1 MKDIR
6 FEHVSKSFGKT
17 SVISDLNLQ
26 IETGERVILL
36 GPSGCG
42 KTTTLRMISGLE
54 DITSGNLY
62 MGGKLVNDVE
72 SGDRNIAM
80 VFQNYALFPHMNVF
94 QNIAFGLRTYK
105 LPKEEIKKRVEE
117 IMSVLELTGF
127 EKRLPR
133 QLSGGQRQRV
143 ALARAAV
150 KNADYFLLD
159 EPLSNLDAQLRVL
172 ARKELVKLHEMN
184 HPTFVYVTHDQIEAM
199 TIGQKVVLMYKGQVQ
214 MVDTPYNIYHRPD
227 NVFTARFIGAPP
239 MNIIKVSLEDSAL
252 LIGGIKIKINDA
264 WMNLL
269 RRQGSENLLLGIRP
283 EEMQLSDAPGEN
295 TVQVSAKYIE
305 NYGNRLGIYFDLAG
319 TECIAS
325 VEMERG
331 LAMHGKKLYW
341 KVNPEKLSFFDID
354 TERNIGYPEKYMKK
368 GGKEL
373 PEAEKLLSM
382 NRCNDIVH
390 REKGEADEGSN
401 GSAYTYNCQRS
412 CI

>member
-26 IETGERVILL
+26 IESGERVILL

-105 LPKEEIKKRVEE
+105 LPKEEIKKRVED

-199 TIGQKVVLMYKGQVQ
+199 TIGQKVVLMYKGEVQ

-239 MNIIKVSLEDSAL
+239 MNIIKVSLEENAVVID
-252 LIGGIKIKINDA
+252 GIKTELNPA
-264 WMNLL
+264 WMHLL
-269 RRQGSENLLLGIRP
+269 KQQNSEKLLMGIRP
-283 EEMQLSDAPGEN
+283 EEIQLSDVPGVN
-295 TVQVSAKYIE
+295 SVPVNAKYIE

-319 TECIAS
+319 TECVAS
-325 VEMERG
+325 VEMDQG
-331 LAMHGKKLYW
+331 LAMQGKKLYW
-341 KVNPEKLSFFDID
+341 KMNPEKLSFFDIN
-354 TERNIGYPEKYMKK
+354 TEKNIGYPEEYLEK
-368 GGKEL
+368 GGVEL
-373 PEAEKLLSM
+373 PGAEKLLS
-382 NRCNDIVH
+382 I
-390 REKGEADEGSN
+390 KGYRDAV
-401 GSAYTYNCQRS
+401 
-412 CI
+412 